1 MTTDNYSTMLPDAYD
16 KAPDSN
22 ISKLLRIYADDMQTL
37 HKLAEKVES
46 YRDIDQATG
55 KTLDYAGDNINQ
67 RRGKTSD
74 EIYRVL
80 IKAKETRI
88 RCSGTID
95 DIIESLARALDCSY
109 DQIQIFSDLDEGGT
123 EPEALILK
131 GLPLDSLNKVA
142 MSATQFTQ
150 LVQKIVPSEVRVS
163 SVILD
168 GTFSFASGNVVETSP
183 QGFANTAGTTGGTLG
198 GVFTPED
205 DYILPI

>member
-1 MTTDNYSTMLPDAYD
+1 MKTDNYSAMLPDAYD

-109 DQIQIFSDLDEGGT
+109 NQIQIFSDLDEGGT

-168 GTFSFASGNVVETSP
+168 GTFSFASGKVVETSP
-183 QGFANTAGTTGGTLG
+183 QGFANTAMTTGGTLG

>member
-1 MTTDNYSTMLPDAYD
+1 MTTDNYSKMLPDMYD
-16 KAPDSN
+16 KAPDSS
-22 ISKLLRIYADDMQTL
+22 ISKLLSIYAEDIETL
-37 HKLAEKVES
+37 RAIAEKVEA
-46 YRDIDQATG
+46 YRDIDQAVG
-55 KTLDYAGDNINQ
+55 KTLDYAGNNINQ
-67 RRGKTSD
+67 QRGKTSD

-109 DQIQIFSDLDEGGT
+109 DQIQIYSDIDEGGT

-150 LVQKIVPSEVRVS
+150 LVQKVVPSEVRVS

-168 GTFSFASGNVVETSP
+168 GTFSFASGSLVETSP
-183 QGFANTAGTTGGTLG
+183 QGFANTAMTTGGTLG
-198 GVFTPED
+198 GVFTPEN

>member
-1 MTTDNYSTMLPDAYD
+1 MTTDNYSKMLPDMYD
-16 KAPDSN
+16 KAPESN
-22 ISKLLRIYADDMQTL
+22 ISKLLQIYADDIETL
-37 HKLAEKVES
+37 RAIAEKVEA
-46 YRDIDQATG
+46 YRDIDQAVG
-55 KTLDYAGDNINQ
+55 KTLDYAGNNINQ
-67 RRGKTSD
+67 QRGKTSD

-109 DQIQIFSDLDEGGT
+109 DQIQIYSDIDEGGT

-131 GLPLDSLNKVA
+131 GLPLESLNKVA

-150 LVQKIVPSEVRVS
+150 LVQKVVPSEVRVS

-168 GTFSFASGNVVETSP
+168 GTFSFASGSLVETSP

-198 GVFTPED
+198 GVFTPEN